1 MIKPACNDYAGRLA
15 GEIFGTSIMTYVK
28 VKFWLEGFG
37 GCHHCVGDDE
47 TAEDTC
53 ARALGERKGVWSR
66 RVYAPLPHG
75 GRMTFFERYKL
86 TSRFSMSRRGDIWV
100 GSVNL

>member
-1 MIKPACNDYAGRLA
+1 
-15 GEIFGTSIMTYVK
+15 MTYVK
-28 VKFWLEGFG
+28 VKFWLDGFG

-53 ARALGERKGVWSR
+53 ARAWGERKGVWSR